1 MNERRNFWW
10 VTKLFWFYLSQE
22 QISSHIGQTDFMDR
36 PLSVGSVVI
45 LTTEVFI
52 DECFSIVSEN
62 NMLNVV
68 LGSLM
73 NQFQKDHPC
82 EIKYIT

>member
-1 MNERRNFWW
+1 MEAKQTINYRCSTLNETFLRWMLPHMNEG
-10 VTKLFWFYLSQE
+10 LA
-22 QISSHIGQTDFMDR
+22 
-36 PLSVGSVVI
+36 
-45 LTTEVFI
+45 
-52 DECFSIVSEN
+52 SIVSEN